1 MLNQFKLIKEKIG
14 KKIYKTR
21 LGYYYK
27 ELKNGSKERISK
39 DEYNTHNTKRISKD
53 EYNTHN
59 TKKYSMSCTEIEISK
74 FAKSGLFSRFISKIS
89 TFFGTKIN
97 KKNLFN
103 FYNDFLMPLFMAY
116 IIYLLIVV
124 ATVNAAIKFGNV
136 IDKGDFEKYDKWL
149 QQSRYI
155 LLFVHSAKIINYIF
169 LLFVSLLWVL
179 GYPELF
185 YKVWPIQPYIL
196 GIIFALEVIVD
207 YIFPT
212 NPSSIAGALTILI
225 DYQKISNLDELSNVI
240 KNPYSLVSNVF
251 TKIMNSK
258 FISIFIILATT
269 RIYYLV
275 TLKQSV
281 SSWLMVSIFLI
292 ISHLIYI
299 TIKDWKH
306 IWEELNENTSTKK
319 MVEGAQFEF
328 IKTFYMFF
336 GIKRD
341 PTSSEIINIIDFLKN
356 VSRKYS
362 DQVKKGNFKISH
374 NLFLDAAKEQVS
386 PKKMKEMLKNFF
398 IKYGTKILI
407 NRTEIGEYILLT
419 INAADKTQAYE
430 LLKVAKTK
438 GEQWAME
445 LSLKISQIAKNKAIQ
460 ELLGYLKYLKE
471 KYGKMDKETIQMSI
485 LLYCA
490 LK

>member
-14 KKIYKTR
+14 KKNYKTR

-39 DEYNTHNTKRISKD
+39 DEYNTYNTK
-53 EYNTHN
+53 E
-59 TKKYSMSCTEIEISK
+59 YSMSCTGIEISK
-74 FAKSGLFSRFISKIS
+74 FAKSGFFSGFISKIA

-97 KKNLFN
+97 KKNLFH

-136 IDKGDFEKYDKWL
+136 IDKGDFKKYDKWL
-149 QQSRYI
+149 RQSKYI
-155 LLFVHSAKIINYIF
+155 LLFVHSAKIINYVF

-179 GYPELF
+179 GYTELF

-196 GIIFALEVIVD
+196 GIIFALEIIVD

-212 NPSSIAGALTILI
+212 NVSSIAGALTILI
-225 DYQKISNLDELSNVI
+225 DYQNIRNLSELSNVI
-240 KNPYSLVSNVF
+240 KNPYSLVSNIF

-275 TLKQSV
+275 TLKEKV
-281 SSWLMVSIFLI
+281 SSWLMFSIFLI

-299 TIKDWKH
+299 TINDWKH
-306 IWEELNENTSTKK
+306 VWKGMNENKSTKDI
-319 MVEGAQFEF
+319 VESSQFEF

-336 GIKRD
+336 GVKRD
-341 PTSSEIINIIDFLKN
+341 PTSSEIKNIIDFLKK
-356 VSRKYS
+356 VFRKYS
-362 DQVKKGNFKISH
+362 DQVKKGNFKLSH
-374 NLFLDAAKEQVS
+374 KLFHDAAKEQLS
-386 PKKMKEMLKNFF
+386 PKEIKEMLKNYV
-398 IKYGTKILI
+398 IKYGTKIVI

-419 INAADKTQAYE
+419 INAADKIQTYE
-430 LLKVAKTK
+430 LLKAAKTK

-445 LSLKISQIAKNKAIQ
+445 QSLKVAQIAKNKAIQ

-471 KYGKMDKETIQMSI
+471 KYGKMDKETIYNSI

>member
-27 ELKNGSKERISK
+27 ELKNGSKE
-39 DEYNTHNTKRISKD
+39 RISKD

-136 IDKGDFEKYDKWL
+136 IDKGDYEKYDKWL
-149 QQSRYI
+149 KQSRYI

-212 NPSSIAGALTILI
+212 NPSAIAGALTILI

-258 FISIFIILATT
+258 FISIFNACFII
-269 RIYYLV
+269 
-275 TLKQSV
+275 
-281 SSWLMVSIFLI
+281 
-292 ISHLIYI
+292 
-299 TIKDWKH
+299 
-306 IWEELNENTSTKK
+306 
-319 MVEGAQFEF
+319 
-328 IKTFYMFF
+328 
-336 GIKRD
+336 
-341 PTSSEIINIIDFLKN
+341 
-356 VSRKYS
+356 
-362 DQVKKGNFKISH
+362 
-374 NLFLDAAKEQVS
+374 
-386 PKKMKEMLKNFF
+386 
-398 IKYGTKILI
+398 
-407 NRTEIGEYILLT
+407 
-419 INAADKTQAYE
+419 
-430 LLKVAKTK
+430 
-438 GEQWAME
+438 
-445 LSLKISQIAKNKAIQ
+445 
-460 ELLGYLKYLKE
+460 
-471 KYGKMDKETIQMSI
+471 
-485 LLYCA
+485 
-490 LK
+490 